1 LITVH
6 LKSIGEVAGKQRRQ
20 EQNSEKQTG
29 ASFLQFRGVLS
40 RFRVSGV
47 VPDDLIPELAV
58 FVEYTR
64 LGIDEA
70 VRVDVINDVVTSD
83 LEVKLFGVHRRLI
96 SRNDLASETD
106 VKVRL

>member
-1 LITVH
+1 
-6 LKSIGEVAGKQRRQ
+6 
-20 EQNSEKQTG
+20 
-29 ASFLQFRGVLS
+29 
-40 RFRVSGV
+40 

-58 FVEYTR
+58 FVEHTR
-64 LGIDEA
+64 FGIDEA
-70 VRVDVINDVVTSD
+70 VRVDVINDVVTSN